1 MSADMD
7 NREKALLGAIGLCR
21 GAGRAVIGVP
31 MICETMQKRSGKS
44 DRSSESD
51 ENTEFLVIEASDTS
65 ENTHKRI
72 SDRCAYYKVRHIQI
86 ESTCLALGRAV
97 GKGAV
102 AAVAI
107 NDKSFCRLVLSKLS
121 D

>member
-1 MSADMD
+1 MSTDMEK
-7 NREKALLGAIGLCR
+7 REKALLGAIGLCR

-31 MICETMQKRSGKS
+31 MICEAMQKRSGKQG
-44 DRSSESD
+44 SSVQSGEG
-51 ENTEFLVIEASDTS
+51 TEFLVLEASDTS
-65 ENTHKRI
+65 DNTHKRI

-86 ESTCLALGRAV
+86 ESTCEALGRAV

-107 NDKSFCRLVLSKLS
+107 DDRNFCRLVLSKLS
-121 D
+121 